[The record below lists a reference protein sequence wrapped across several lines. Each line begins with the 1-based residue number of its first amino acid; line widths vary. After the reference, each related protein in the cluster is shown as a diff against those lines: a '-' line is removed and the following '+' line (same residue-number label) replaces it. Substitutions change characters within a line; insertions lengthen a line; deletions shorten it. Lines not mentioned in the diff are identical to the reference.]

1 MRLKAVVIIP
11 RKDQAFRTSEAIV
24 VKTKGFKGFKM
35 DQVPAYY
42 RKRSPGRVIYPLLIS
57 PARP

>member
-11 RKDQAFRTSEAIV
+11 RKDQVFRTAEALV
-24 VKTKGFKGFKM
+24 LKTKGFTGFKV

-42 RKRSPGRVIYPLLIS
+42 RKQPTGR
-57 PARP
+57 

>member
-1 MRLKAVVIIP
+1 MRLKAIVIIP

-24 VKTKGFKGFKM
+24 VKTRGFTGFKM

-42 RKRSPGRVIYPLLIS
+42 RKRSPGRVIPQFVIS

>member
-11 RKDQAFRTSEAIV
+11 RKDQVFRTSEALV
-24 VKTKGFKGFKM
+24 VKTKGFTGFEM

-42 RKRSPGRVIYPLLIS
+42 RKRPQD
-57 PARP
+57 

>member
-11 RKDQAFRTSEAIV
+11 RKDQVFLTEEALV
-24 VKTKGFKGFKM
+24 VLTKGFTGFDV

-42 RKRSPGRVIYPLLIS
+42 RKRSQARV
-57 PARP
+57 

>member
-11 RKDQAFRTSEAIV
+11 RKDQVFRTAEALV
-24 VKTKGFKGFKM
+24 VKTKGFTGFKM

-42 RKRSPGRVIYPLLIS
+42 RKRSTGQYAQS
-57 PARP
+57 PKSSPR

>member
-1 MRLKAVVIIP
+1 MRLKAIVIIP

-42 RKRSPGRVIYPLLIS
+42 RKRSLG
-57 PARP
+57 

>member
-11 RKDQAFRTSEAIV
+11 RKDQVFRTAEALV
-24 VKTKGFKGFKM
+24 VKAKGFTGFNV

-42 RKRSPGRVIYPLLIS
+42 RKRFTGQ
-57 PARP
+57 